1 MAKLIGELTPEQAA
15 RRREQ
20 RAASYARNPDA
31 HRAAVKRYK
40 EKKKMNPLSPPPSKR
55 LAYSPQDYAEEW
67 EWLTEAGMLSS
78 DIIARST
85 PSRAWFKK
93 HITPLVKYANCPG
106 CGRKYL
112 VAKSRTLLICGRD
125 CPKCNY
131 TEDRH
136 MRTLEVSHG

>member
-1 MAKLIGELTPEQAA
+1 MAKLVGELTKEQAA
-15 RRREQ
+15 KRRKQ
-20 RAASYARNPDA
+20 RAASYARNPDTQ
-31 HRAAVKRYK
+31 RAATKRYK
-40 EKKKMNPLSPPPSKR
+40 EKKMNPLSPPPLKR